1 MRKILHSS
9 LLVAGT
15 SIGAGLL
22 ALPMT
27 SVNIG
32 IGLLTVTILLML
44 FVSCHTSMMVVRLN
58 EICQTPASVV
68 DIAKKYGDKL
78 TFGMLS
84 ASFYGL
90 SFAVLTAYFSALA
103 DTVSKNWSFNY
114 GGVVIACGCGLFLC
128 LCLKET
134 VFANLNSVFVLLL
147 VGIIA
152 SAVFT
157 IGFSNVPSELLLATP
172 QWREVPTFLPVIF
185 CSFVMQMV
193 CPHVYAYLEHDVR
206 KVRLAIFIGLLL
218 IVTVY
223 LSWTVC
229 VLTKIF
235 EGNPEFFRQMQAHR
249 VSVGELTKFLC
260 KASGSD
266 LIETLLKFLTVFGI
280 TTSAIGVAVGMM
292 HALGTHMPKSVAR
305 LVVCFIPI
313 VINFLCPN
321 AFVAIFAIVGV
332 ICTVFAVFGPYRLL
346 KTSGERITI
355 SYRICWWVGAAVVI
369 CECLHVMG

>member
-1 MRKILHSS
+1 MKKMLHSS

-32 IGLLTVTILLML
+32 IGLLTAMILLML
-44 FVSCHTSMMVVRLN
+44 FVGYYTSMMVVRLN
-58 EICQTPASVV
+58 EIYQTPASVV
-68 DIAKKYGDKL
+68 DIAKKHGDKL

-90 SFAVLTAYFSALA
+90 SFAVLTAYFSGLS
-103 DTVSKNWSFNY
+103 DTVSKNWSLNY
-114 GGVVIACGCGLFLC
+114 SGVVIACGIGLLLC

-134 VFANLNSVFVLLL
+134 IFANLNSVFVLLL

-152 SAVFT
+152 AAVLT
-157 IGFSNVPSELLLATP
+157 IGLSNVPSELLFATP

-193 CPHVYAYLEHDVR
+193 CPHIYAYLEHDMR
-206 KVRLAIFIGLLL
+206 KVRFAIFIGLFL
-218 IVTVY
+218 IVCVY

-235 EGNPEFFRQMQAHR
+235 ESSPEFFQQMQAHQ

-280 TTSAIGVAVGMM
+280 TTSAIGVAIGMM
-292 HALGTHMPKSVAR
+292 HALGTHMPKMAAR
-305 LVVCFIPI
+305 TVICFIPT

-332 ICTVFAVFGPYRLL
+332 ICTVFAIFGPYRLL
-346 KTSGERITI
+346 KTSGECITI
-355 SYRICWWVGAAVVI
+355 SHRICWWIGATVVI
-369 CECLHVMG
+369 CECWHVIG

>member
-44 FVSCHTSMMVVRLN
+44 FVSYHTSMMVVRLN
-58 EICQTPASVV
+58 EIYQTPASVV
-68 DIAKKYGDKL
+68 DIAKKHGDKL

-90 SFAVLTAYFSALA
+90 SFAVLTAYFSGLA
-103 DTVSKNWSFNY
+103 DTVSKNWSLNY
-114 GGVVIACGCGLFLC
+114 NGVVIACGIGLFLC

-147 VGIIA
+147 VGIISA
-152 SAVFT
+152 SVFT
-157 IGFSNVPSELLLATP
+157 IGFSNVPSELLFASP
-172 QWREVPTFLPVIF
+172 QWNEIPTFLPVIF
-185 CSFVMQMV
+185 CSFVMQMI

-206 KVRLAIFIGLLL
+206 KVRFAIFIGLLL

-235 EGNPEFFRQMQAHR
+235 ESSPEFFQQMQAHR

-266 LIETLLKFLTVFGI
+266 VIETLLKFLTVFGI

-292 HALGTHMPKSVAR
+292 HALGTHMPKSAAR
-305 LVVCFIPI
+305 IVICFVPT

-332 ICTVFAVFGPYRLL
+332 ICTVFTVFGPYRLL
-346 KTSGERITI
+346 KTNRERI
-355 SYRICWWVGAAVVI
+355 SVPYCICWWVGAAVVI
-369 CECLHVMG
+369 CECLQVVR

>member
-44 FVSCHTSMMVVRLN
+44 FVGYHASMMVVRLN
-58 EICQTPASVV
+58 EIYQTPASVV
-68 DIAKKYGDKL
+68 DIAKKHGDKL

-103 DTVSKNWSFNY
+103 DTVSKNWSLNY
-114 GGVVIACGCGLFLC
+114 NGVVIACGCGLFLC

-147 VGIIA
+147 VGIIVT
-152 SAVFT
+152 AVLT
-157 IGFSNVPSELLLATP
+157 IGFSNVPSKLIAHP

-206 KVRLAIFIGLLL
+206 KVRWAILIGLLL
-218 IVTVY
+218 IVGVY

-235 EGNPEFFRQMQAHR
+235 ETDAEFFRQMQAHN
-249 VSVGELTKFLC
+249 VSVGELTRFLC

-266 LIETLLKFLTVFGI
+266 VIETLLRFLTVFGI
-280 TTSAIGVAVGMM
+280 ITSAIGVAIGMM
-292 HALGTHMPKSVAR
+292 HAIGTHMPKSVAR
-305 LVVCFIPI
+305 IVICFVPT

-332 ICTVFAVFGPYRLL
+332 ICTVFAVFGPYRLS
-346 KTSGERITI
+346 KQTTECI
-355 SYRICWWVGAAVVI
+355 SVPYRICWWVGAAVVI
-369 CECLHVMG
+369 CECWHVVG

>member
-1 MRKILHSS
+1 MLHSS

-44 FVSCHTSMMVVRLN
+44 FVGYHASMMVVRLN
-58 EICQTPASVV
+58 EIYQTPASVV
-68 DIAKKYGDKL
+68 DIAKKHGDKL

-90 SFAVLTAYFSALA
+90 SFAVLTAYFSGLA
-103 DTVSKNWSFNY
+103 DTVSKNWSLDYNA
-114 GGVVIACGCGLFLC
+114 VVIACGLGLFLC
-128 LCLKET
+128 LSLKET

-147 VGIIA
+147 VGIVA
-152 SAVFT
+152 SAVLT
-157 IGFSNVPSELLLATP
+157 IGFSNVPSELLLASP
-172 QWREVPTFLPVIF
+172 QWNEVPTFLPVIF

-193 CPHVYAYLEHDVR
+193 CPHVYAYLEHDMR
-206 KVRLAIFIGLLL
+206 KVRFAIFFGLFL
-218 IVTVY
+218 IITVY

-229 VLTKIF
+229 ILTKIF
-235 EGNPEFFRQMQAHR
+235 DSSPEFFRQMQAHQ

-266 LIETLLKFLTVFGI
+266 VVETLLKFITVFGI
-280 TTSAIGVAVGMM
+280 TTSAIGVAIGMM
-292 HALGTHMPKSVAR
+292 HALATHMPKLATRIVI
-305 LVVCFIPI
+305 CFIPT

-346 KTSGERITI
+346 QTSGECITVP
-355 SYRICWWVGAAVVI
+355 YRICWWVGAAVVI
-369 CECLHVMG
+369 CECLHVLS

>member
-1 MRKILHSS
+1 MKKILHSS

-44 FVSCHTSMMVVRLN
+44 FVGYYTSMMVVRLN
-58 EICQTPASVV
+58 EKYQTPASVV
-68 DIAKKYGDKL
+68 DIAKQHGDKVS
-78 TFGMLS
+78 FGML
-84 ASFYGL
+84 ASSLYGL
-90 SFAVLTAYFSALA
+90 SFAVLTAYFSGLS
-103 DTVSKNWSFNY
+103 DTVSKNWSLNY
-114 GGVVIACGCGLFLC
+114 NGVVIACGCGLFLC

-147 VGIIA
+147 VGIIVA
-152 SAVFT
+152 AVFT
-157 IGFSNVPSELLLATP
+157 IGFSNVPSELLLASP
-172 QWREVPTFLPVIF
+172 KWSEVPMFLPVIF

-206 KVRLAIFIGLLL
+206 KVRFAIFFGLFL
-218 IVTVY
+218 IITVY
-223 LSWTVC
+223 LSWTTC

-235 EGNPEFFRQMQAHR
+235 GSSPEFFQQMQAHQ

-280 TTSAIGVAVGMM
+280 TTSAIGVAIGMM
-292 HALGTHMPKSVAR
+292 HALGTHMPKMAAR
-305 LVVCFIPI
+305 TVICFIPT

-332 ICTVFAVFGPYRLL
+332 ICTVFTVFGPYRLL
-346 KTSGERITI
+346 KTSGECITVP
-355 SYRICWWVGAAVVI
+355 YRICWWVGVAVVI
-369 CECLHVMG
+369 CECLHVIS